1 MGRPSKLSENQCN
14 TARALH
20 TKQHVP
26 VSKLARKFK
35 VSESSMYKV
44 MDGSYQARKEMRR
57 PPAGSSTKH
66 VSNIMP
72 PITKNLF
79 PDLAPSSA
87 PMMLDDDVVL
97 QAACLIVSR
106 SRFARML
113 KH

>member
-14 TARALH
+14 TARALRIE
-20 TKQHVP
+20 QHVP

-44 MDGSYQARKEMRR
+44 MDGSYQARKEVRR
-57 PPAGSSTKH
+57 PQAGSPTKH
-66 VSNIMP
+66 VSNTMP

-79 PDLAPSSA
+79 PDLAPSNA
-87 PMMLDDDVVL
+87 PTMLDDDVVL